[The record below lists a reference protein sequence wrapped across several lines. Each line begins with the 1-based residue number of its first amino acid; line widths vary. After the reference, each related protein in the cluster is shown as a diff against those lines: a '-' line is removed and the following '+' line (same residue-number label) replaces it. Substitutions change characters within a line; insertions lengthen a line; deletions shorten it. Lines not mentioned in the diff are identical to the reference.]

1 MEPAKIAPMRG
12 LVSIFIIR
20 LPRQH
25 MRGQDELNDVITL
38 LHFLFYSHP
47 RRYTYDENGKPVG
60 VVG

>member
-12 LVSIFIIR
+12 LVSLFIIR

-38 LHFLFYSHP
+38 LHFLFYSAP
-47 RRYTYDENGKPVG
+47 RYTYDENGKPVG